1 MSIPHLRQSLDHN
14 SVLSNRPP
22 SIAHSS
28 HHPIVPARMEQTNE
42 RTKLDEA
49 IINPPSAHRP
59 PNVSL
64 GIRPL
69 ARCLS
74 ANLTHYI
81 LCCMEMIL
89 RILGVRLVSFWYSL
103 ATTRGREEFLSLNS
117 GDVEML
123 YLSSI
128 IIISNVNSNIHI
140 LYASLQDF
148 LLDPARST

>member
-1 MSIPHLRQSLDHN
+1 
-14 SVLSNRPP
+14 
-22 SIAHSS
+22 
-28 HHPIVPARMEQTNE
+28 
-42 RTKLDEA
+42 
-49 IINPPSAHRP
+49 
-59 PNVSL
+59 
-64 GIRPL
+64 
-69 ARCLS
+69 
-74 ANLTHYI
+74 
-81 LCCMEMIL
+81 MIL

-117 GDVEML
+117 GDIEML